1 MERNQK
7 HDLFLPL
14 ALFADRA
21 LPIRECAAFA
31 LSPVQPFTAV
41 LNLRHSDANRS

>member
-21 LPIRECAAFA
+21 LPIRECAAFGKFA
-31 LSPVQPFTAV
+31 LSCATVYCCFESPSQ
-41 LNLRHSDANRS
+41 